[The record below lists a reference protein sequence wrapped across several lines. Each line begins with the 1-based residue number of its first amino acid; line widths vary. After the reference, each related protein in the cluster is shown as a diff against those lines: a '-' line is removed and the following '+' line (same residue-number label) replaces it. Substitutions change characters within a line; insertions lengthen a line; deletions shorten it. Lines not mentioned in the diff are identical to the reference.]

1 MAFYLA
7 LFWLIPMNA
16 YQANLYLPLIAAG
29 LYLGIL
35 VLPQIRRR
43 PEKQQTT
50 WLVLALVASIAWE
63 FSIFFASSVP
73 FPNFPIIVLLL
84 ALGTVA
90 GITNAFLDGQLARR
104 YIILGSLA
112 LLTAVLINLLTPDRV
127 FVLPDGRPLNITN
140 GTLAAYLTWGALAGA
155 LLIITWREYR
165 KTHFPWHANRLL
177 FWFAVLCTLFL
188 GEFIQFFD
196 RLGFILIGQTLR
208 FLGMVGMAY
217 GIASFRV
224 FDVRARAQR
233 GLAFI
238 IINALSALPLILS
251 VIIVFQFGAAINR
264 GNDVITSILIALVI
278 TLGFFLYQ
286 PFRRLIA
293 RLVYH
298 YLRGGK
304 GVNPGQEVRKY
315 SQAISRTLDV
325 QQLSLLIIGTLSEL
339 FETNRGAL
347 MLVTQLEDGGYEV
360 EPIPAMGVLP
370 RHPIRFAH
378 DSLLLNTLVTQ
389 HQPLLQYEID
399 FNPTFKELS
408 DLERSWLGE
417 MKMEVYVPVSSGT
430 DIVGIIAVGPKV
442 SAVPYQPNELELMQT
457 LADQTVVAL
466 QNARLYSE
474 LNDQNEHIRYL
485 NIDLVEQ
492 NEKLEIMDQV
502 KSDFITIAS
511 HELRTPLTQVKG
523 YADILSAMNEENA
536 LTREQTRE
544 IVGHINRA
552 TLQLERLITAML
564 DASQLDVD
572 GMQLT
577 FVKTNLD
584 TVLRL
589 AVEPLIQA
597 MRERRIQLDMDGIEN
612 LPPIYADFKR
622 LVQSFTNLLG
632 NAVKYTPDSGEIQVK
647 AVVVQGQQFEE
658 EFLEISI
665 QDTGIGIDPQ
675 FHSLIFEKFFR
686 IGDPQLHSTGN
697 TKFKGAGPGLGLP
710 IAKGVIEAHGGRIW
724 VESEAEDEDRLPG
737 SRFNIVLPIR
747 PPGSEDIVDSETAVR
762 PAYLIG

>member
-1 MAFYLA
+1 
-7 LFWLIPMNA
+7 MNA

-35 VLPQIRRR
+35 ILPQIRHRQ
-43 PEKQQTT
+43 EKNQVA
-50 WLVLALVASIAWE
+50 WLVAALVASIAWE
-63 FSIFFASSVP
+63 FSLFFASSIP
-73 FPNFPIIVLLL
+73 ISNFPMIVLLL

-90 GITNAFLDGQLARR
+90 GTTNSFLDGQLARR
-104 YIILGSLA
+104 FIILGSLA
-112 LLTAVLINLLTPDRV
+112 LLIAVLINLFTPDRV

-140 GTLAAYLTWGALAGA
+140 GTLVAYLTWGALAGA
-155 LLIITWREYR
+155 LLIITWRQYR

-177 FWFAVLCTLFL
+177 FWFAVLCTIFL

-196 RLGFILIGQTLR
+196 QLGFILIGQTLR
-208 FLGMVGMAY
+208 FIGMVGMAY

-238 IINALSALPLILS
+238 IINTLSALPLILS

-293 RLVYH
+293 RLVYR
-298 YLRGGK
+298 YMRGE
-304 GVNPGQEVRKY
+304 GVNAGQVVRKY

-339 FETNRGAL
+339 LETNRGAL

-360 EPIPAMGVLP
+360 DPIPAMGILP

-378 DSLLLNTLVTQ
+378 DDLLINTLVTQ

-399 FNPTFKELS
+399 FNPLFKKLS
-408 DLERSWLGE
+408 ELERSWLGE
-417 MKMEVYVPVSSGT
+417 MTMEVYVPVSSGT
-430 DIVGIIAVGPKV
+430 DIEGLIAVGPKV

-466 QNARLYSE
+466 QNARLFSE

-647 AVVVQGQQFEE
+647 AVVVPGQQFDE
-658 EFLEISI
+658 EFLEITI
-665 QDTGIGIDPQ
+665 EDTGIGIDPQ

-724 VESEAEDEDRLPG
+724 VESDAEDEDRLPG